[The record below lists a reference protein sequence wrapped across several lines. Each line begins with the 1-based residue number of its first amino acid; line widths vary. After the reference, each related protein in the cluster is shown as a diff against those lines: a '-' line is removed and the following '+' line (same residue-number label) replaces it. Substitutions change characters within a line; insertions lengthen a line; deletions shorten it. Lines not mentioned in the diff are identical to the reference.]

1 MIKNRIK
8 ARHFVVAVLAA
19 FAAFQSI
26 QPQKATRTDGSEA
39 RLAQLVEANI
49 IAVHAFQVLLA
60 KSSKTGQACF
70 SAGNLSDD
78 QLKSL
83 SEHQAKL
90 LKTDSTQLR
99 NWVQGHTSTFNPADD
114 LEPILNSGLKIP
126 DNAPVNVFTNYLRQN
141 TKAGDLKTRT
151 IASLYQTVLEVE
163 RDGDRLQEEF
173 AFYIGLGLP
182 VYVGQLGLPGT
193 DADLLAV
200 GRKLEGQ
207 SCEAPVKTGAAEW
220 QIAGRKIWNWGEKNL
235 HIRDERVVAAELLRE
250 PDVKRLEPSLRAL
263 PAQKIAVVGHSFTMG
278 LHWSSP
284 SSFVPIVIDV
294 FRRENPKVEFKQY
307 AAGGL
312 TASRAQK
319 RFYQDVLAWKPD
331 KVLFVVMTRADEDY
345 AALKEMG
352 QGLRAAGIKSYMF
365 DEVHDPA
372 AVTPGTVERARK
384 TAEESGIEVIEV
396 GQILANSPDRAKF
409 ICLDGIH
416 MTEPYHRLMAKE
428 WLKYLAGAR
437 GNAYRAALHSHVVQ
451 ISSVKHP
458 RMLIGEN
465 DPLTG
470 FKVLRARYDAGL
482 RPPDDMDGW
491 ALTYLITGDE
501 TFAKRALEKIRST
514 HTPELVGSRTYPEYV
529 KWSLTFDWLYNYPG
543 FDNALKDRVAG
554 ELLHAAEKML
564 QDQGVKDAELASFHN
579 YTVRYLTLALFALT
593 AIEGH
598 PSVETQGAPL
608 RKHARAV
615 LDHILDQTD
624 FITPDGG
631 YHESMDYQRITFAP
645 LAMMAELLRTTE
657 NSDPALRYTLFR
669 HYTDTY
675 LYKVLPDGTTARDG
689 DNEFPYLQWEDN
701 ICFGYAINRFKDPYA
716 AWFLRQSGWPAQ
728 PKWRV
733 PITQFLWDDPNVT
746 PRNPADT
753 TSTEIPRSY
762 LFRGISHLI
771 MRDGFGPDSTWIEFN
786 SGPFLAKHS
795 HLDQNHFV
803 IYHKGYLATESGADY
818 TDTESPHYLN
828 YYRRTIA
835 HNSMLVY
842 QTGEKFFWAEN
853 LWPAA
858 NDGGQRM
865 DSSRYWNTV
874 RSRDD
879 FERTRDL
886 WATGNMEA
894 TDIHDGQYVYARGN
908 ATHAYQPSK
917 MERFTREVAY
927 TPGNNVLV
935 VFDRVRTTDPNLKKV
950 WLLHGVGEPR
960 VEAADKGKDAGH
972 GGTAYANASTFTYE
986 DGGGRL
992 RVHSLLPRE
1001 REVIARGG
1009 KDWEFW
1015 TPGDEFGGAWGSGKN
1030 WPLDPPEGGPLPTDP
1045 YLHKMWKTF
1054 WGDDFNKLAASNTRA
1069 VVPAKWRVEVSP
1081 TKPAKED
1088 LFLHVLEIGD
1098 KGDPRKPKVELVDGS
1113 NLIGALVEGGTV
1125 VLFSTGEGFVT
1136 EGEAT
1141 IPDVETAN
1149 LLISG
1154 LKPHAKYEL
1163 QMTGGRANWR
1173 GGLFNG
1179 VPAGTYLATA
1189 NESGVVYLPFKGQK
1203 DGRLRLRMLSG
1214 R

>member
-1 MIKNRIK
+1 MTRKLKGGR
-8 ARHFVVAVLAA
+8 VLVALLAA
-19 FAAFQSI
+19 FIVIHSI
-26 QPQKATRTDGSEA
+26 HAHDSTRAQAPEA

-60 KSSKTGQACF
+60 KSSGKGQACF
-70 SAGNLSDD
+70 SPGTLSDAA
-78 QLKSL
+78 LNAL

-90 LKTDSTQLR
+90 LKSDPAQLR
-99 NWVQGHTSTFNPADD
+99 LWVQGGKSTFDPTAD
-114 LEPILNSGLKIP
+114 LEPILSSGLRIP
-126 DNAPVNVFTNYLRQN
+126 DNAPVTVFTNYLRQN
-141 TKAGDLKTRT
+141 TKASELKTRA
-151 IASLYQTVLEVE
+151 IANLYQTVLEVE

-182 VYVGQLGLPGT
+182 VYVGQLNLPGT

-200 GRKLEGQ
+200 GRKLEGH
-207 SCEAPVKTGAAEW
+207 SCESPVGTTAAEW

-235 HIRDERVVAAELLRE
+235 HIRDERVLAAELLQE
-250 PDVKRLEPSLRAL
+250 PDVKSLEPRLRAL

-294 FRRENPKVEFKQY
+294 FRRENPKVEFNQY

-319 RFYQDVLAWKPD
+319 RFYPDVLAWKPD
-331 KVLFVVMTRADEDY
+331 KVLLVVMTRTDEDY
-345 AALKEMG
+345 EALKQMG
-352 QGLRAAGIKSYMF
+352 QGLRAAGIKPYMF

-372 AVTPGTVERARK
+372 AVAPGTVERARK
-384 TAEESGIEVIEV
+384 TAEEAGIEVIEV
-396 GQILANSPDRAKF
+396 GDILANAPDRAKF
-409 ICLDGIH
+409 VCLDGIH

-428 WLKYLAGAR
+428 WLKYLAGATTS
-437 GNAYRAALHSHVVQ
+437 ALTNKAHADA
-451 ISSVKHP
+451 ISRP

-470 FKVLRARYDAGL
+470 FKVLRARYEAGA
-482 RPPDDMDGW
+482 RPPDDIDGW
-491 ALTYLITGDE
+491 ALSYLLTGDE
-501 TFAKRALEKIRST
+501 TFAKRAVQKMRET
-514 HTPELVGSRTYPEYV
+514 HTPEQVGSRTYPEYV

-543 FDNALKDRVAG
+543 FDNELKDRVAS
-554 ELLHAAEKML
+554 ELLRAAEKML
-564 QDQGVKDAELASFHN
+564 QDQSLKEVQLAMYHN

-598 PSVETQGAPL
+598 PSVESRAAPL

-615 LDHILDQTD
+615 LDHILDLTN

-645 LAMMAELLRTTE
+645 LAMMAELLRTTA
-657 NSDPALRYTLFR
+657 NSDPALRYTLFQ

-675 LYKVLPDGTTARDG
+675 LYKVLPDGTTARDD

-716 AWFLRQSGWPAQ
+716 AWFLRKSDWPAQ

-733 PITQFLWDDPNVT
+733 AITQFLWDDPNVT
-746 PRNPADT
+746 PRNPAD
-753 TSTEIPRSY
+753 SSSAEIPRAY
-762 LFRGISHLI
+762 FFRGIDNLV
-771 MRDGFGPDSTWIEFN
+771 MRDGFGPDSTWIQFN
-786 SGPFLAKHS
+786 SGPYLSKHQ

-835 HNSMLVY
+835 HNSLLVY

-853 LWPAA
+853 LWSAA

-874 RSRDD
+874 RSRED

-886 WATGNMEA
+886 WATGNMEV
-894 TDIHDGQYVYARGN
+894 TEIKDGSYVYARGN
-908 ATHAYQPSK
+908 ATNAYQPSK
-917 MERFTREVAY
+917 MERFTREMAY
-927 TPGNNVLV
+927 TPANNVLV
-935 VFDRVRTTDPNLKKV
+935 VFDRVRTTDPSFKKV
-950 WLLHGVGEPR
+950 WLLHGVGKPLVGATE
-960 VEAADKGKDAGH
+960 KGKDVGH
-972 GGTAYANASTFTYE
+972 GGTEYSSVATFTYE

-1001 REVIARGG
+1001 HEVITRGG
-1009 KDWEFW
+1009 PGWEFW

-1030 WPLDPPEGGPLPTDP
+1030 WPLDPPAGGPLTTDP
-1045 YLHKMWKTF
+1045 YLRKMWKTF
-1054 WGDDFNKLAASNTRA
+1054 WGDDFEKLLPSNTRA
-1069 VVPAKWRVEVSP
+1069 VVPAAWRVEVSP
-1081 TKPAKED
+1081 AKLAKED
-1088 LFLHVLEIGD
+1088 FFLHVLEIGD
-1098 KGDPRKPKVELVDGS
+1098 KGDPRRPKVELVDGV

-1125 VLFSTGEGFVT
+1125 TLFATGEGVVT
-1136 EGEAT
+1136 EGEVT

-1154 LKPHAKYEL
+1154 LQPHARYEL

-1179 VPAGTYLATA
+1179 VPAGTFIGTA
-1189 NESGVVYLPFKGQK
+1189 NESGVLYVPFKGQK
-1203 DGRLRLRMLSG
+1203 DGRLRLRMLAT